1 MTNRNEN
8 LFKELKEKMG
18 ELKEL
23 EDNENYYINHLE
35 NIINNLETEKN
46 KFSKKIDDSTMQ
58 KKDNEIKFLQTL
70 SEIKKK
76 LEYLRNNSL
85 NKEYEYTLEEFINER
100 IKEAEQKKEY
110 ELKYDL
116 VDFKNK
122 YDKLIKS
129 ENINISKL
137 TLEKYNDIFK

>member
-1 MTNRNEN
+1 
-8 LFKELKEKMG
+8 
-18 ELKEL
+18 
-23 EDNENYYINHLE
+23 
-35 NIINNLETEKN
+35 
-46 KFSKKIDDSTMQ
+46 MQ